1 LQRSLASLLAV
12 ILLALGAGTASAG
25 ILLEADHAGQPLR
38 LELGQDQTR
47 VLATVAGSHYLVDVA
62 RGDVYALGS
71 VPPRRLRA
79 GAMPDPAPTPRFAL
93 ERWSEGP
100 VVAGN
105 GSTYNVLIIDERIC
119 GEVLVSP
126 WMAPFT
132 DPLVRSIELLQR
144 VDQRLAAPAREPCGR
159 IGFGVYASN
168 GFPLLA
174 GFKDEPV
181 FKVTQLRFDHRPLES
196 LFVLPAETTDCG
208 ATRC

>member
-1 LQRSLASLLAV
+1 LQRSLASLAAV
-12 ILLALGAGTASAG
+12 ILLGLGAGTASAG
-25 ILLEADHAGQPLR
+25 ILLEADHAGQPIR

-47 VLATVAGSHYLVDVA
+47 ALATVAGSRYLVDVA
-62 RGDVYALGS
+62 RGDVYALDS
-71 VPPRRLRA
+71 TPPRRLRA

-100 VVAGN
+100 VVAGH

-144 VDQRLAAPAREPCGR
+144 VDQKLAAPAREPCGR

-181 FKVTQLRFDHRPLES
+181 FRVKQLRFDHHPAEAQL
-196 LFVLPAETTDCG
+196 VLPTNVTD
-208 ATRC
+208 

>member
-1 LQRSLASLLAV
+1 LQRSLASLV
-12 ILLALGAGTASAG
+12 VLLALGAYAASAG
-25 ILLEADHAGQPLR
+25 ILLEADYAGQPIR
-38 LELGQDQTR
+38 LELGQDPTR
-47 VLATVAGSHYLVDVA
+47 ALATVAGSRYLVDVA
-62 RGDVYALGS
+62 RGDVYALGGT
-71 VPPRRLRA
+71 PPRRLRA

-93 ERWSEGP
+93 EQWSEGP

-144 VDQRLAAPAREPCGR
+144 VDQRLAAPARESCGR

-181 FKVTQLRFDHRPLES
+181 FKVTQLRFDHQPPGP
-196 LFVLPAETTDCG
+196 LFVLPVEATDCS